1 MLKTSVKK
9 LIAFLLFVLIIWE
22 VFIHCTYLFRN
33 TDRVARQNVVGFYA
47 EEENSLD
54 VVFVGASCIYRYW
67 DVMKAWNDYGIASYN
82 YSVSAMAAGSTIS
95 AIKEIQK
102 TQNPQLIVFDV
113 RKLLKRYYDEDI
125 QMPFRN
131 AVDSMDYNLNRL
143 QAVEYYRKLNGLS
156 VEDTVSSYI
165 DLIEYHNNYA
175 ALSNPVNW
183 KLWDNRTE
191 ESLDKEDFYKGFAIA
206 SKHMYIVDV
215 ADRISDERRDLHSSA
230 KQAYEDILLY
240 CKENDIN
247 LLVVA
252 SPYKVKKN
260 DIRQYNTMADIAEE
274 YGFPFLDGN
283 RYYEEMNLDFA
294 TDFYD
299 SGHVNILGAQKYTA
313 FLGKYIKDNYEIP
326 DRRADASYIE
336 WNEIYEDYQV
346 DVEKAIAQTGQIIEE
361 KEMILQYGDEIAQCE
376 DAYQWID
383 KVENPHF
390 TVLMMINEPI
400 GTALDERGKF
410 LLKEIGITQD
420 IVINSPYIGVYHNGL
435 KFSSTTDEEYLSEI
449 EGTSAEYA
457 LIRGEKPQ
465 ILVRKSDFYDESRK
479 GIHMVVFDNS
489 NLRVFDA
496 VTIEVLE
503 DGSLALHREK

>member
-33 TDRVARQNVVGFYA
+33 TDQVARQNVVGFYA

-54 VVFVGASCIYRYW
+54 VVLVGASCIYRYW

-102 TQNPQLIVFDV
+102 TQNPQLIIFDT
-113 RKLLKRYYDEDI
+113 RKLVKRYYDEEV

-206 SKHMYIVDV
+206 SKHMYLKD
-215 ADRISDERRDLHSSA
+215 ASARISDERRDLHPGA
-230 KQAYEDILLY
+230 KQAYEDILRY

-299 SGHVNILGAQKYTA
+299 SGHVNVLGAQKYTD
-313 FLGKYIKDNYEIP
+313 FLGKYIKENYEIA
-326 DRRADASYIE
+326 DRREDTSYTK
-336 WNEIYEDYQV
+336 WNEIYADYKV
-346 DVEKAIAQTGQIIEE
+346 DVEKAIEQTGRIIEE
-361 KEMILQYGDEIAQCE
+361 KEVILKFGDEIAQCD

-383 KVENPHF
+383 MVENPHF
-390 TVLMMINEPI
+390 TVLLMINDPI
-400 GTALDERGKF
+400 GISPDAKGK
-410 LLKEIGITQD
+410 LYLKELGITQN
-420 IVINSPYIGVYHNGL
+420 IMINSPYIGVYHEGVN
-435 KFSSTTDEEYLSEI
+435 FSSTTDTEYLSEI
-449 EGTSAEYA
+449 EGTSVEYA
-457 LIRGEKPQ
+457 IRRGENPQ
-465 ILVRKSDFYDESRK
+465 ILVREEDFYGENKK
-479 GIHMVVFDNS
+479 GIHMVAFDNS

-503 DGSLALHREK
+503 DGSFVLHREK